1 MQIMTG
7 CTHQFADDK
16 KKKKMNVSWMKKQKW
31 NFVRIRQSWGGG
43 HEREREEEKKETHAN
58 MHNKS
63 KHILVETGLA

>member
-1 MQIMTG
+1 MT
-7 CTHQFADDK
+7 K
-16 KKKKMNVSWMKKQKW
+16 KKKWMFPEWKSK
-31 NFVRIRQSWGGG
+31 NEILLEFVKVGGG

>member
-7 CTHQFADDK
+7 CTHQFADD

-43 HEREREEEKKETHAN
+43 MKEGEKKKKKETHAN

>member
-16 KKKKMNVSWMKKQKW
+16 KKKWMFPEWKSK
-31 NFVRIRQSWGGG
+31 NEILLEFVKVGGG

>member
-16 KKKKMNVSWMKKQKW
+16 KKKKWMFPEWKSK
-31 NFVRIRQSWGGG
+31 NEILLEFVKVGGG